1 MYLSEGEK
9 IWNSR
14 RIWCFTKPNLI
25 AVSIFFREIIIAFL
39 DGLLKLEKS
48 SRKMTPKSQRNQL
61 GTTPNMTR
69 DPVNIWFEL

>member
-1 MYLSEGEK
+1 M
-9 IWNSR
+9 
-14 RIWCFTKPNLI
+14 TKPNLI

-48 SRKMTPKSQRNQL
+48 SRKMTPKSQRSQL
-61 GTTPNMTR
+61 GTTPNTTR